1 MFEASEKS
9 KSTKLKK
16 FYTIICTLLIL
27 LIPILFLYG
36 IVEDRS
42 NYERDAERKVETSWA
57 SSQTITAPRLAMPTN
72 DTKNPYKCFTLNDY
86 DIDVYITTELRK
98 KGIFKVPVYT
108 ANVEVKGNFKN
119 DYAPLKNQPVEFSFN
134 VSDSKGFVSSPQFKL
149 MDDEFV
155 PSHDTIYKKKLT
167 TSAKLIPFEI
177 TYKLRGSK
185 EIYVKPEGLMNK
197 IEIEGDW
204 HNPSFEGDFLPAER
218 EVAADYFEGEWEIPY
233 IAVSSQKDARL
244 GVSLLMPVDTYRM
257 ATRAL
262 KYSFLFLSLTF
273 LSYFI
278 FEITSKENKRIH
290 PLQYMMMGAA
300 MLIFYLLLVSMSEFI
315 PFGAAYLIAGI
326 MTVALI
332 GAYTYFILTKR
343 QNLKFALLIS
353 AIMTVLYV
361 FFYTL
366 LVIQDFSLIIGS
378 FVLFLI
384 ISLVM
389 YTTRNVEWYND

>member
-1 MFEASEKS
+1 MSEETKKP

-16 FYTIICTLLIL
+16 FYTILGTLLIL

-42 NYERDAERKVETSWA
+42 GYKREAERKVEKAWA
-57 SSQTITAPRLAMPTN
+57 ASQVLSAPQLSIPTN
-72 DTKNPYKCFTLNDY
+72 DPKNPYKYFTLNDY
-86 DIDVYITTELRK
+86 DVDVFISTELRK

-108 ANVEVKGNFKN
+108 ANVEIKGNFEN
-119 DYAPLKNQPVEFSFN
+119 NFSPLKNQKAALSIQ
-134 VSDSKGFVSSPQFKL
+134 VSDSKGFVTQPQFKL
-149 MDDEFV
+149 MDNKFT
-155 PSHDTIYKKKLT
+155 SCSDTTYKKNLT
-167 TSAKLIPFEI
+167 TSAELIPFEI
-177 TYKLRGSK
+177 NYKLRGSK
-185 EIYVKPEGLMNK
+185 EIYVKPEGLNNK

-204 HNPSFEGDFLPAER
+204 NNPSFEGDFLPTER
-218 EVAADYFEGEWEIPY
+218 EVTANHFEGEWEIPY
-233 IAVSSQKDARL
+233 IAVSSQKDATL

-262 KYSFLFLSLTF
+262 KYSFLFLALTF

-278 FEITSKENKRIH
+278 FEITSNENRKIH
-290 PLQYMMMGAA
+290 LLQYLMMGAA
-300 MLIFYLLLVSMSEFI
+300 MLIFYLLLVSLSEFM
-315 PFGAAYLIAGI
+315 PFGGAYLIAGL
-326 MTVALI
+326 MTIGLI
-332 GAYTYFILTKR
+332 GSYTYFILTKR
-343 QNLKFALLIS
+343 QDLKFALLIS
-353 AIMTVLYV
+353 TIMLVLYG

-389 YTTRNVEWYND
+389 YTTRNVEWFND